1 MWSKRKAVIRPKKQL
16 NMAERRVIIAGGGT
30 GGHIFPALAIA
41 HAIRNM
47 APDTRFLFV
56 GAQGRME
63 MEKVPEAGFRII
75 GLDIAGLDRKHFWKN
90 ISLPWRL
97 LKSFWK
103 VRSIFSEFKPHAV
116 VGVGGYSSFPVLR
129 FAQSKNIPTVLHESN
144 AFAGKS
150 NIMLGRQASVVCV
163 AHEGMENFFPANK
176 IRITGNPI
184 RQQLEETL
192 PERGEGIRF
201 FGLREDRP
209 VVLVIGGS
217 LGAKSINEAMAA
229 GISRLSDQQV
239 QLIWQTGKSYVK
251 QAEEAVSGYT
261 GMWTGPFIR
270 EMQYAYAA
278 ADVVVSRAG
287 AMSVAEIAVTSK
299 AAVFVPYPL
308 AAEDHQT
315 ANARI
320 LSERDAASLVP
331 DAEAKDRLID
341 AVLELVTN
349 EHKRKSM
356 AGKAGA
362 LAHRGAADMVAGIVL
377 ESMKKESKG

>member
-1 MWSKRKAVIRPKKQL
+1 
-16 NMAERRVIIAGGGT
+16 MAERRVIIAGGGT

-90 ISLPWRL
+90 INLPWRL

-129 FAQSKNIPTVLHESN
+129 FAQSKNIPTILHESN

-217 LGAKSINEAMAA
+217 LGAKSINEAMAT
-229 GISRLSDQQV
+229 GISRLSDHQI

-251 QAEEAVSGYT
+251 QAEEAVSGFT

>member
-1 MWSKRKAVIRPKKQL
+1 MWSRKKAWPLPQKRM
-16 NMAERRVIIAGGGT
+16 NMAERRIIIAGGGT

-41 HAIRNM
+41 HAIRNQ
-47 APDTRFLFV
+47 APDSRFLFV
-56 GAQGRME
+56 GALGRME

-75 GLDIAGLDRKHFWKN
+75 GLDIAGFDRQHFWKN

-116 VGVGGYSSFPVLR
+116 IGVGGYSSFPVLR
-129 FAQSKNIPTVLHESN
+129 FAQSKHIPTFLHESN

-150 NIMLGRQASVVCV
+150 NIMLGRQASIVCV
-163 AHEGMENFFPANK
+163 AHEGMERFFPAEK
-176 IRITGNPI
+176 LRITGNPV
-184 RQQLEETL
+184 RQNLEEAL
-192 PERGEGIRF
+192 PDRADGIRF

-217 LGAKSINEAMAA
+217 LGAKSINEAIAK
-229 GISRLSDQQV
+229 GIANCADQQV
-239 QLIWQTGKSYVK
+239 QVIWQTGKAFVK
-251 QAEEAVSGYT
+251 QAEEAVSGFT

-270 EMQYAYAA
+270 EMNYAYAA

-287 AMSVAEIAVTSK
+287 AMSVAEIAATGK

-315 ANARI
+315 VNARMM
-320 LSERDAASLVP
+320 SDRESACLVT
-331 DAEAKDRLID
+331 DAEAGNQL
-341 AVLELVTN
+341 VNVMLELVAD
-349 EHKRKSM
+349 EKRRKLMS
-356 AGKAGA
+356 GKASA
-362 LAHRGAADMVAGIVL
+362 MAKRGAADKVAGIVL
-377 ESMKKESKG
+377 DWIKKEPKG

>member
-1 MWSKRKAVIRPKKQL
+1 MWNRKKVRQWLEKRW
-16 NMAERRVIIAGGGT
+16 NMGERRIIIAGGGT

-41 HAIRNM
+41 HAIRNS
-47 APDTRFLFV
+47 APEARFLFV
-56 GAQGRME
+56 GALGKME

-75 GLDIAGLDRKHFWKN
+75 GLDIAGFDRKHYRKN

-116 VGVGGYSSFPVLR
+116 IGVGGYSSFPVLR
-129 FAQSKNIPTVLHESN
+129 FAQSKGIPTILHESN
-144 AFAGKS
+144 AYAGKS
-150 NIMLGRQASVVCV
+150 NILLGRQASVVCV
-163 AHEGMENFFPANK
+163 AHEGMERFFPAGR
-176 IRITGNPI
+176 IRITGNPV
-184 RQQLEETL
+184 RQQLEESL
-192 PERGEGIRF
+192 PDRTDGIRF

-229 GISRLSDQQV
+229 GISRLADQQV
-239 QLIWQTGKSYVK
+239 QLIWQTGKAFVK
-251 QAEEAVSGYT
+251 QAEEAVSGFT
-261 GMWTGPFIR
+261 GIWTGAFIR

-287 AMSVAEIAVTSK
+287 AMSVAEISVTAK
-299 AAVFVPYPL
+299 PAVFVPYPL

-320 LSERDAASLVP
+320 LSDRQAACLVP
-331 DAEAKDRLID
+331 DAKTGT
-341 AVLELVTN
+341 ELVETLLALVSDP
-349 EHKRKSM
+349 ERRKSM
-356 AGKAGA
+356 AEKAGA
-362 LAHRGAADMVAGIVL
+362 TAHRGAADKVAAIVL
-377 ESMKKESKG
+377 ECIKKETNG

>member
-1 MWSKRKAVIRPKKQL
+1 MWNKKKAEPRQKKRS
-16 NMAERRVIIAGGGT
+16 NMAERRIIIAGGGT

-56 GAQGRME
+56 GALGRME

-75 GLDIAGLDRKHFWKN
+75 GLDIAGFDRNHYWKN

-103 VRSIFSEFKPHAV
+103 VRSIFSEFRPHAV
-116 VGVGGYSSFPVLR
+116 IGVGGYSSFPVLR
-129 FAQSKNIPTVLHESN
+129 FAQSKHIPTILHESN

-150 NIMLGRQASVVCV
+150 NILLGRQATAVCV
-163 AHEGMENFFPANK
+163 AHEGMERFFPANK
-176 IRITGNPI
+176 IRITGNPV
-184 RQQLEETL
+184 RQHLEESL
-192 PERGEGIRF
+192 PEREDGIRF

-217 LGAKSINEAMAA
+217 LGAKSINEAMAL
-229 GISRLSDQQV
+229 GISRLADHQV
-239 QLIWQTGKSYVK
+239 QLIWQTGKTFVK
-251 QAEEAVSGYT
+251 QAEEALSGFT

-270 EMQYAYAA
+270 EMPYAYAA

-287 AMSVAEIAVTSK
+287 AMSVAEIAVTAK
-299 AAVFVPYPL
+299 PAVFVPYPL

-320 LSERDAASLVP
+320 LSDRDAAALVP
-331 DAEAKDRLID
+331 DAEAGASLVDK
-341 AVLELVTN
+341 VLELVSD
-349 EHKRKSM
+349 EEKRRSM
-356 AGKAGA
+356 SVRAGN
-362 LAHRGAADMVAGIVL
+362 LAHRGAAVMVATIVL
-377 ESMKKESKG
+377 DCMKKDTKG

>member
-1 MWSKRKAVIRPKKQL
+1 MWSRRKAATRLKKIL
-16 NMAERRVIIAGGGT
+16 NMAERRIIIAGGGT

-56 GAQGRME
+56 GALGRME

-75 GLDIAGLDRKHFWKN
+75 GLDIAGLDRKNFWKN

-97 LKSFWK
+97 VKSFWK

-116 VGVGGYSSFPVLR
+116 IGVGGYSSFPVLK
-129 FAQSKNIPTVLHESN
+129 FAQSKDIPTILHESN

-150 NIMLGRQASVVCV
+150 NILLGRQASVVCV
-163 AHEGMENFFPANK
+163 AHQGMDRFFPANK
-176 IRITGNPI
+176 IRITGNPV
-184 RQQLEETL
+184 RQHLEETL
-192 PERGEGIRF
+192 PEREEGIRF

-217 LGAKSINEAMAA
+217 LGAKSINDAVAA
-229 GISRLSDQQV
+229 GIYRLADRQV

-251 QAEEAVSGYT
+251 QAEEAVSGFT

-278 ADVVVSRAG
+278 ADIVVSRAG

-299 AAVFVPYPL
+299 PAVFVPYPL

-315 ANARI
+315 ANARM
-320 LSERDAASLVP
+320 LSEQDAACLVP
-331 DAEAKDRLID
+331 DAETGARLVETVLDLVKDD
-341 AVLELVTN
+341 K
-349 EHKRKSM
+349 KRTSM
-356 AGKAGA
+356 AAKAGA

-377 ESMKKESKG
+377 ECLKKEMKG